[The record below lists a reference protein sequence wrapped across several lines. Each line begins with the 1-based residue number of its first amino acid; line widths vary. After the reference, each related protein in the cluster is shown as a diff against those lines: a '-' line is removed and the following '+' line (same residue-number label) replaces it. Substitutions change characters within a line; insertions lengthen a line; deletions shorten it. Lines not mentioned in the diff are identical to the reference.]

1 LWRRPRLKL
10 SCGAKERRGRRRR
23 KQTKYFDVFIIGKY
37 SYIAA
42 SETKSLE
49 LIHF

>member
-10 SCGAKERRGRRRR
+10 GCGAKERRRRRM
-23 KQTKYFDVFIIGKY
+23 KQTKCFDVFIIGKY
-37 SYIAA
+37 SYIAV

-49 LIHF
+49 LIPF